1 VGIFIEGLPPSAHVP
16 RQGGGGGGSGV
27 GFGVGGGMGGFG
39 PGMGMGMGI
48 GIGGGRRGMQGNNK
62 NLYNQAQ
69 IWEDVQLARK

>member
-16 RQGGGGGGSGV
+16 RQGGNGGGGSGV

-39 PGMGMGMGI
+39 SGMGFGM
-48 GIGGGRRGMQGNNK
+48 GGGRRGMQGNNK

-69 IWEDVQLARK
+69 IWEEVQLARK